1 MTRLSSGWMKSET
14 RLSNLREPLIRSSM
28 SCNDPLRSKFVFQ
41 QRYRPETGATH
52 NNDNG
57 GIEVVPRV
65 KINQEEGGLSMN
77 CLILSQAGIGYREG
91 GNHVY

>member
-1 MTRLSSGWMKSET
+1 
-14 RLSNLREPLIRSSM
+14 M

-41 QRYRPETGATH
+41 QRYRPETGATY

-65 KINQEEGGLSMN
+65 KINQEEGG
-77 CLILSQAGIGYREG
+77 
-91 GNHVY
+91 